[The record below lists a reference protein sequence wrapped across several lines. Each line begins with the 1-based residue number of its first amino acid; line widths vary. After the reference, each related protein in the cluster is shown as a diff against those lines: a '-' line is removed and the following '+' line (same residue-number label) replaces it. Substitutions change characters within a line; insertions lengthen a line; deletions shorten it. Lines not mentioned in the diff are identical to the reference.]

1 LPGALTFD
9 YLRHLPE
16 GGDFMTELDPAVAA
30 FLADFALAP
39 STPLAQTTPP
49 LFRSEAYQWKKY
61 QGEPVEVDQVI
72 HEFLT
77 TPTADIPV
85 RIYIPK
91 TTSTKPLRAL
101 IFLHGS
107 GWTSNNIELADTPHR
122 LLAHLTE
129 TIVIAPNYQKSP
141 EHRFPIPL
149 QDSLAT
155 LAWVQE
161 NAERFGVDPTR
172 IGIGGDSA
180 GGNLAAAVSLFTI
193 DNGLA
198 APAFQ
203 ILLYPVL
210 DVFNEYQSATTYAS
224 GYLLEWE
231 AMDWFINNYLGENGD
246 RSHPYVS
253 PYLSGSIKNLPPT
266 LIQTAEYDPLRDQ
279 GSAFAEKAADLGVNV
294 KYTCFPGQVHA
305 YLWMAGW
312 VSQTHKSV
320 LEIKEW
326 LDLNHF

>member
-1 LPGALTFD
+1 
-9 YLRHLPE
+9 
-16 GGDFMTELDPAVAA
+16 MTGLDPEVAA
-30 FLADFALAP
+30 FLTDFAQTP
-39 STPLAQTTPP
+39 GTPLSQTAPHI
-49 LFRSEAYQWKKY
+49 FRSEAYQWKKY
-61 QGEPVEVDQVI
+61 QGEPAPVEKVL
-72 HEFLT
+72 HEFVI

-122 LLAHLTE
+122 LLSQLSE

-155 LAWVQE
+155 LLWVKK
-161 NAERFGVDPTR
+161 NAERFGIDPSR

-198 APAFQ
+198 VPAFQ

-210 DVFNEYQSATTYAS
+210 DVLNDYESASTYAS
-224 GYLLEWE
+224 GYLLEQE
-231 AMDWFINNYLGENGD
+231 AMEWFINNYLGEEGN

-253 PYLSGSIKNLPPT
+253 PYLSESIKNLPPT
-266 LIQTAEYDPLRDQ
+266 LIQTAEFDPLRDQ
-279 GSAFAEKAADLGVNV
+279 GSAFARRAAELGVNV
-294 KYTCFPGQVHA
+294 KYTCFSGQIHA
-305 YLWMAGW
+305 FLWMSGW
-312 VSQTHKSV
+312 VSQTRKSV

-326 LDLNHF
+326 LDLNNF